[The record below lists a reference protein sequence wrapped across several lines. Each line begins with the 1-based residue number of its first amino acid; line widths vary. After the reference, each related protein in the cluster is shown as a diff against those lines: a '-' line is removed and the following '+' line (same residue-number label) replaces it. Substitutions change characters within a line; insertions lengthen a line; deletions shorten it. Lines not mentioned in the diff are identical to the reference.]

1 MSKAKKQ
8 ITDLRNYDKWIEGY
22 HPFKNWIINELECI
36 RTGKPT
42 TSEEEWPAIAH
53 KLYTSLLKGAA
64 ALQCVGDREFYY
76 KDNEIEI
83 LIRFKTDLENTS
95 IKKRVYKLHQKVIN
109 VLEREQPQ
117 LEVIAKNIVKKK

>member
-8 ITDLRNYDKWIEGY
+8 ITGLRNYDKWIEGY

-64 ALQCVGDREFYY
+64 ALQCVRDKDFYY
-76 KDNEIEI
+76 EDNDIEI
-83 LIRFKTDLENTS
+83 LIRFKTDCKDIS
-95 IKKRVYKLHQKVIN
+95 IKKRVSKLHQEVIQ
-109 VLEREQPQ
+109 VLEREQQQ
-117 LEVIAKNIVKKK
+117 LLVIATNTVKK